1 MESAMKKH
9 LLILFTLSFSLMSKD
24 KGDTWQQH
32 PGDYKRAITELSA
45 NVNGQFRGG
54 DFKIFGSRQW
64 FRFNDEA
71 VEAADRLLSLY
82 RMGKISANSQ
92 IIRRAYIYKFFWCFD
107 NRARQHDVLELY
119 QNIATPNAADPHWKV
134 IQARSARAL
143 SLSETPELYEKVAEA
158 MKGVPPNEEV
168 RKLWDDQRAH
178 FDLPDHIKNEWARQ
192 LKHFAKGDFESE
204 VRPLEMPGTAPIKGS
219 HFPLIDIDGTIG
231 SEAEKWRAALAA
243 KPETK
248 GYELDEL
255 MGEAL
260 KFNHLQ
266 WLNSSGFLNTQ
277 KALTEHLLT
286 KPAGELKQLRQVQDY
301 KYKQVLKKQGLKL
314 EGLALLKRYPWSISA
329 QQEMLKMARRH
340 LFKGEFN
347 AAYLSF
353 QDVLHHAEDKG
364 LLEEARVGYWICLSK
379 ISDQQTLEAAFKEV
393 KPEST
398 WPWNGKRVKSES
410 ILKSLTR
417 EPVSVKAPQLSELKF
432 KKVQLPPVELDITSV
447 DLQEKEGK
455 LLRSGRSIMAAY
467 NEKFS
472 EPGWL
477 INKRVI
483 GKLKGAEYHQP
494 LIVSDHIIT
503 SWGHESFGDDHLVS
517 ISLEDKSFLQSS
529 MGKTESARSK
539 ITFTGNKTIADNKI
553 FTSQMHRSVSQ
564 MGRREKGKFI
574 GNLSIG
580 CFDQKTLK
588 GLWSGVYNFQAVVA
602 HTTTGEMLGE
612 MPVVDKGFVY
622 LLSNSGQLICADIRD
637 GSLVWSH
644 FFRSATGNNYKRP
657 PSRFCTGSKPL
668 IIGDHVICMGKFTG
682 HIFAVDKNTGRRVWT
697 VPRLRAYEML
707 GEHKGDVI
715 FSAWNALYSIDSQT
729 GRLNWARPISKRSAE
744 GFQLPRAQLI
754 GSSIYAGDKNKLAR
768 FNAKNGEILEERL
781 WSMGD
786 EVPMTFHVG
795 AESLYALS
803 DLPSKS
809 QVWTARLLDHLKQT
823 RAKPNLTGKNGHEIY
838 WIDGLILC
846 MKNNQ
851 FLWKRFTTIGAEY
864 GSRMKDQGSSF
875 QRSGKASVEQD
886 FNTGQVLN
894 MYTPGFRSKVE
905 VARKDKK

>member
-1 MESAMKKH
+1 MKKY
-9 LLILFTLSFSLMSKD
+9 LLILLTISFSLMSKD
-24 KGDTWQQH
+24 KGENWEQH

-45 NVNGQFRGG
+45 KVNGQFRYG
-54 DFKIFGSRQW
+54 DFKIFESRQW

-71 VEAADRLLSLY
+71 VKAADRLLSLY

-119 QNIATPNAADPHWKV
+119 QNIASPNAADHHWQL

-143 SLSETPELYEKVAEA
+143 SLPVTPKLYEKVAEA

-219 HFPLIDIDGTIG
+219 PFPLIDIDGSIG
-231 SEAEKWRAALAA
+231 SEAEKWRATLAA

-255 MGEAL
+255 MRDTL
-260 KFNHLQ
+260 KYDHLP
-266 WLNSSGFLNTQ
+266 WLNGTGFFNTQ

-286 KPAGELKQLRQVQDY
+286 KAAGELKQLRQVQDY
-301 KYKQVLKKQGLKL
+301 KYKQVLNKQGLKL
-314 EGLALLKRYPWSISA
+314 EGLALLRRYPWAISA
-329 QQEMLKMARRH
+329 QQEMLQMARKY
-340 LFKGEFN
+340 LFKGEFH

-353 QDVLHHAEDKG
+353 QDVLHYAEDKG

-379 ISDQQTLEAAFKEV
+379 ISDQQTLEVAFKEV

-398 WPWNGKRVKSES
+398 WPWNGKRVTSES
-410 ILKSLTR
+410 ILKSLT
-417 EPVSVKAPQLSELKF
+417 EEDLPAKSPKLSELKF
-432 KKVQLPPVELDITSV
+432 KKVQLPPIELDVTSI
-447 DLQEKEGK
+447 DLQEKSGK
-455 LLRSGRSIMAAY
+455 LLLSSRSTLAAY
-467 NEKFS
+467 DEKSFS
-472 EPGWL
+472 EASWL
-477 INKRVI
+477 INKRVPWQT
-483 GKLKGAEYHQP
+483 KGAEYHQP
-494 LIVSDHIIT
+494 LIVGDHIIT
-503 SWGHESFGDDHLVS
+503 SWGQESFGDDHLVY
-517 ISLEDKSFLQSS
+517 ISLEDKSFLQNS
-529 MGKTESARSK
+529 MGKTKSARSK

-564 MGRREKGKFI
+564 MGRREKGKYI

-588 GLWSGVYNFQAVVA
+588 GLWSGVYNFEAVVS

-612 MPVVDKGFVY
+612 MPIVDKGLVY
-622 LLSNSGQLICADIRD
+622 LLSNSGQLICADTRD

-644 FFRSATGNNYKRP
+644 FFRSATGDNYKRP
-657 PSRFCTGSKPL
+657 PSRFCPGSKPI

-682 HIFAVDKNTGRRVWT
+682 HIFAVDKNTGRRAWT
-697 VPRLRAYEML
+697 IPRLRAYEML
-707 GEHKGDVI
+707 GAYQGDII
-715 FSAWNALYSIDSQT
+715 FSAWNALYSIDSKT
-729 GRLNWARPISKRSAE
+729 GKLNWARPISEKSAE

-754 GSSIYAGDKNKLAR
+754 GSSIYAGDKNKLIR
-768 FNAKNGEILEERL
+768 FNAVNGEILEERA
-781 WSMGD
+781 WGMGNQ
-786 EVPMTFHVG
+786 VPMTFHVG
-795 AESLYALS
+795 AENLYALS

-809 QVWTARLLDHLKQT
+809 PVWTTRLMDRLKLT
-823 RAKPNLTGKNGHEIY
+823 KAKPNLTGKNGHQIY
-838 WIDGLILC
+838 WLDGVILC

-851 FLWKRFTTIGAEY
+851 LLWNRFTTIGAEY
-864 GSRMKDQGSSF
+864 GSRMKDLGASF

-894 MYTPGFRSKVE
+894 MFTPGFRVKVE
-905 VARKDKK
+905 VAQKDKK